1 MSSSTPYDVQID
13 RIFEALLAA
22 EPLLTTGRAYG
33 GGLVIGLS
41 PALAAI
47 MVRRHGERAEMVLN
61 NTWRVDPKRRRD
73 AEA

>member
-1 MSSSTPYDVQID
+1 MNSSTPYDDQID

-22 EPLLTTGRAYG
+22 EPLLTTGRAF

-41 PALAAI
+41 PALAAAI
-47 MVRRHGERAEMVLN
+47 AQRHGERAEMVFN

>member
-1 MSSSTPYDVQID
+1 MNSSTTYDGQID

-22 EPLLTTGRAYG
+22 EPLLTTGRAL

-41 PALAAI
+41 PALAAAI
-47 MVRRHGERAEMVLN
+47 AQRHGERAEMVLN